1 MREILEEY
9 GSLIVIILVAV
20 AVITG
25 AAEVLDF
32 VSNL

>member
-1 MREILEEY
+1 VREIFEEY

-20 AVITG
+20 VVITG